1 MNRRKFIT
9 IAASTGTIAAL
20 AGCASSE
27 DDSDTASGDG
37 NTNEDTGGNG
47 NGNGNGNGD
56 GGDGSSGVEIL
67 THNVVEPDIGSYVEI
82 HGEIQNNTGEEQ
94 SYVEIRARFRDE
106 DGTRVDDAFTNFTD
120 VANGETL
127 RFEIMTTLEPNEFAE
142 YELETS
148 TSPF

>member
-27 DDSDTASGDG
+27 DDSDTASGDR

-47 NGNGNGNGD
+47 NGNDNGD

-67 THNVVEPDIGSYVEI
+67 THNVVESDIGSYVEI